1 MLVALIAITHGMID
15 GYVAFLHPLLPR
27 LMTRLGLS
35 IAVAAILVTTLSL
48 ASSLLQPLFG
58 YLADRHGRRAFLAA
72 GPLVTGVFLSLIGV
86 APSVAVL
93 LVLLALGG
101 LGAAAFHPPA
111 ASLVARAADG
121 RGSGVRLSVFSFGG
135 AAGYAAGPLVAVGL
149 VALVGLEGL
158 WIALVPGVVL
168 AALLWR
174 ALGRTPAGP
183 SRAPPPPPGRVLRML
198 RGPLGIVFGVSALAA
213 FVQRTFL
220 TLSPIISARAGA
232 SEASGA
238 VVISL
243 YLGAQALGTLVAGV
257 LTDRIDRRALI
268 GGAMLLALPA
278 HVLAFLAA
286 PAGPLALGAA
296 MVAGFLNMVVLPPI
310 VVMAQ
315 EIVPEGASAS
325 SGVVMGLAWAVGS
338 LGIPLSGA
346 LGDAIGPAAAAAWSM
361 PVLLVGAA
369 LALHPSLRPFR
380 RAGGP
385 VDPAGA

>member
-1 MLVALIAITHGMID
+1 
-15 GYVAFLHPLLPR
+15 
-27 LMTRLGLS
+27 
-35 IAVAAILVTTLSL
+35 
-48 ASSLLQPLFG
+48 
-58 YLADRHGRRAFLAA
+58 
-72 GPLVTGVFLSLIGV
+72 
-86 APSVAVL
+86 
-93 LVLLALGG
+93 
-101 LGAAAFHPPA
+101 
-111 ASLVARAADG
+111 
-121 RGSGVRLSVFSFGG
+121 
-135 AAGYAAGPLVAVGL
+135 
-149 VALVGLEGL
+149 
-158 WIALVPGVVL
+158 
-168 AALLWR
+168 
-174 ALGRTPAGP
+174 
-183 SRAPPPPPGRVLRML
+183 
-198 RGPLGIVFGVSALAA
+198 
-213 FVQRTFL
+213 
-220 TLSPIISARAGA
+220 
-232 SEASGA
+232 
-238 VVISL
+238 
-243 YLGAQALGTLVAGV
+243 
-257 LTDRIDRRALI
+257 
-268 GGAMLLALPA
+268 MLLALPA